1 MLTTTAVKSARPKPR
16 AYKLFDGGGL
26 HLFVAPTGLKS
37 WRLKYRR
44 GGREQLLTIGQYP
57 DVALE
62 AARARRDQARAAIAV
77 GEDPA
82 RSAVAAAPHTFEAA
96 ARAWFEA
103 RRERWSPAHAADV
116 IGSLERHVFPA
127 IGTRAIAA
135 VDAGELL
142 EVLDAI
148 DGAETARR
156 VRQRL
161 EAIFAF
167 ARAPVR
173 RWVNENVA
181 AELADELA
189 PPPAPV
195 RHPAA
200 TTAAAAREAFSALG
214 VAPARPIVRLAAQ
227 FLALT
232 AVRVGSLQL
241 ATWDEI
247 EADDAGAPIWRIP
260 AAHLK
265 LSRARKASAE
275 HDHLVPL
282 SAAAAAVLEHAR
294 AISAGPG
301 QRIFPIGERA
311 IGALHDRAGLAGRHV
326 PHGWRA
332 SFSTVLNDARPDDR
346 GAIDE
351 ALAHQVKGKVEG
363 AYNRSAQIAR
373 RRALFDAW
381 ASILKG

>member
-1 MLTTTAVKSARPKPR
+1 MLNNAAVKSARPKPR

-26 HLFVAPTGLKS
+26 HLYVAPTGLKS
-37 WRLKYRR
+37 WRLKYRQ

-57 DVALE
+57 DVALD

-82 RSAVAAAPHTFEAA
+82 RSAEPLTPRTLEQA

-116 IGSLERHVFPA
+116 IGSLERHVFPRLGARA
-127 IGTRAIAA
+127 IGAI
-135 VDAGELL
+135 DAGELL
-142 EVLDAI
+142 GVIESI
-148 DGAETARR
+148 EGAETARR

-161 EAIFAF
+161 DAIYAY
-167 ARAPVR
+167 ARAPLR
-173 RWVNENVA
+173 RWAADNVA

-189 PPPAPV
+189 PPAAPIH
-195 RHPAA
+195 HPAV
-200 TTAAAAREAFSALG
+200 TTAADARAAYAAIAA
-214 VAPARPIVRLAAQ
+214 APARPLATLAAR

-232 AVRVGSLQL
+232 AVRVGSLRL

-247 EADDAGAPIWRIP
+247 EVDHAGALVWRIP

-282 SAAAAAVLEHAR
+282 STAAATVIEVAR
-294 AISAGPG
+294 DHSAGAG
-301 QRIFPIGERA
+301 KLIFPIGERA

-332 SFSTVLNDARPDDR
+332 SFSTILNDARPDDR

-351 ALAHQVKGKVEG
+351 ALAHQTKGKVES
-363 AYNRSAQIAR
+363 AYNRSAQLAR
-373 RRALFDAW
+373 RRALFETW
-381 ASILKG
+381 AEILAG

>member
-1 MLTTTAVKSARPKPR
+1 MLTIAGVKSARPKAR

-37 WRLKYRR
+37 WRLKYRQ

-57 DVALE
+57 DVALD

-82 RSAVAAAPHTFEAA
+82 RATERLAPRTLEQA

-103 RRERWSPAHAADV
+103 RRDRWSPAHAADV
-116 IGSLERHVFPA
+116 IGSLERHVFPRLGARA
-127 IGTRAIAA
+127 IGAI
-135 VDAGELL
+135 DAGELL
-142 EVLDAI
+142 RVIQSI

-161 EAIFAF
+161 DAVYAY
-167 ARAPVR
+167 ARAPMR
-173 RWVNENVA
+173 RWAAENVA

-189 PPPAPV
+189 PPAAPIH
-195 RHPAA
+195 HPAA
-200 TTAAAAREAFSALG
+200 TTAAEARAIYAAIAA
-214 VAPARPIVRLAAQ
+214 APARPIAILAAQ

-232 AVRVGSLQL
+232 AARVGSLRL
-241 ATWDEI
+241 ATWEEI
-247 EADDAGAPIWRIP
+247 EVDDAGALVWRIP

-282 SAAAAAVLEHAR
+282 SAAAAAVLEEAR
-294 AISAGPG
+294 DHSAGAG
-301 QRIFPIGERA
+301 KLIFPIGERA

-332 SFSTVLNDARPDDR
+332 SFSTVLNDARPEDR
-346 GAIDE
+346 DAIDE

-381 ASILKG
+381 AQILVR